1 MTVLDSA
8 QGPRPQTPQS
18 VRDRR
23 NTHPNRTGAVMTTV
37 TIRLG
42 IVTLMG
48 TAPGHRSGSGAARET
63 SA

>member
-1 MTVLDSA
+1 
-8 QGPRPQTPQS
+8 
-18 VRDRR
+18 
-23 NTHPNRTGAVMTTV
+23 MTTV